1 MKQSY
6 GKSEFPLDLFIL
18 GILRFELVDFDD
30 AWCQFETFCVGF
42 NFISRLQNFVNVD
55 NEWWWNSTKA
65 FL

>member
-42 NFISRLQNFVNVD
+42 NFISRL
-55 NEWWWNSTKA
+55 
-65 FL
+65 